1 MKKIATIMCF
11 FMLAGPAVPP
21 AVPVSKDKV
30 KNLVILLQ
38 QLEIQYNNVQKQY
51 NERKAK
57 LNDDFQKAT
66 TEVLTEMKVDPKT
79 HSFIVGDDGDL
90 VITPP
95 LAEVKPEAKP
105 TK

>member
-1 MKKIATIMCF
+1 MKKIAIAMCF

-57 LNDDFQKAT
+57 LGEDFQKAT
-66 TEVLTEMKVDPKT
+66 AEVLTEMKVDPKT
-79 HSFIVGDDGDL
+79 HSFTVGEDGDL
-90 VITPP
+90 VLTPP
-95 LAEVKPEAKP
+95 LVDAKPELKP
-105 TK
+105 SK